1 MRKFSVMGENPIST
15 GEWASLRI
23 LFHSHHHFSAA
34 VSIVVGIA
42 ESIVMVFLH
51 LIITVSWR
59 PSKHC
64 KQQDGEKCQITAP
77 AKNHLNCN
85 CVGALISL
93 LVWDYSQSV
102 QPARR

>member
-1 MRKFSVMGENPIST
+1 MRKFSVMGENLIFT

-34 VSIVVGIA
+34 VSLVVGIA

-59 PSKHC
+59 LPNIANSRTEKNV
-64 KQQDGEKCQITAP
+64 KLPLQQKTILT
-77 AKNHLNCN
+77 
-85 CVGALISL
+85 VTV
-93 LVWDYSQSV
+93 LV
-102 QPARR
+102 P